1 MSSLIPSKLENILN
15 KTLHPQ
21 KIQGVVVKIES
32 GDGSFSW
39 QGSAGNLD
47 TGSSYFIASTTKL
60 YITAMILHLRKE
72 GKLDLD
78 DTLVDY
84 LAPDLIAGIQVFK
97 GVDYSESIT
106 LKQLLAH
113 TSGVPDYFEDKP
125 VNKDKLIKT
134 LLNGQ
139 DECWSFEDVMNMVRT
154 MKPQFAPGTPGKAH
168 YSDTNFQL
176 LDQVIET
183 ITKEKIASALQEYIF
198 QHLKLENT
206 YLYQDIQDT
215 EPEDIYYKKEK
226 LHIPQAMASF
236 RGDGG
241 IVSTVD
247 ESMIF
252 LKAFFKGT
260 FFPVEY
266 LEELQEWNKIFF
278 PLQYGV
284 GIMRFK
290 LPRIFSPLK
299 GVPEFWGHSGLS
311 GAFSYY
317 SPSKDLYFTGTV
329 NQAAYPNLS
338 YKLLV
343 KLVNCF

>member
-1 MSSLIPSKLENILN
+1 MSHQLTSQLQNILN
-15 KTLHPQ
+15 KTIHPQ
-21 KIQGVVVKIES
+21 KIPGLVVKIES
-32 GDGSFSW
+32 GDDSFSW
-39 QGSAGNLD
+39 QGSAGNMD
-47 TGSSYFIASTTKL
+47 TGSSYFIASTSKL
-60 YITAMILHLRKE
+60 YITALILQLRQD

-78 DTLVDY
+78 DTLSDY
-84 LAPDLIAGIQVFK
+84 LSSDLIAGIHVFK

-106 LKQLLAH
+106 LNQLLAH

-125 VNKDKLIKT
+125 AKKDKLIKT

-139 DECWSFEDVMNMVRT
+139 DEYWGFDDVINMVRT

-183 ITKEKIASALQEYIF
+183 ITGEKIARALQEYIF
-198 QHLKLENT
+198 QPLKLENT
-206 YLYQDIQDT
+206 YLYPDIQDT
-215 EPEDIYYKKEK
+215 EPQEIYYKKEK
-226 LHIPQAMASF
+226 LHIPRAMASF
-236 RGDGG
+236 GGDGG
-241 IVSTVD
+241 IVSTVS

-266 LEELQEWNKIFF
+266 LEDLKKWNKIFF

-284 GIMRFK
+284 GLMRFK

-317 SPSKDLYFTGTV
+317 CPSKDLYFTGTI

-338 YKLLV
+338 YKLLL

>member
-1 MSSLIPSKLENILN
+1 MSYQLTSQLQNILD
-15 KTLHPQ
+15 KSLHPQ
-21 KIQGVVVKIES
+21 KIPGLVVKIES

-47 TGSSYFIASTTKL
+47 TGSFYFIASTSKL
-60 YITAMILHLRKE
+60 YITALILQLRQE
-72 GKLDLD
+72 GKLDLE
-78 DTLVDY
+78 DTLADY
-84 LAPDLIAGIQVFK
+84 LSSDLIAGIHVFK
-97 GVDYSESIT
+97 GVDYSDSIT
-106 LKQLLAH
+106 IKQLLAH

-125 VNKDKLIKT
+125 AKGDKLINT
-134 LLNGQ
+134 LLKGE
-139 DECWSFEDVMNMVRT
+139 DEYWGFEDVIDRVRT
-154 MKPQFAPGTPGKAH
+154 MKPFFKPGTPGKAH

-183 ITKEKIASALQEYIF
+183 ITGEKIARALQEYIF
-198 QHLKLENT
+198 HPLKLKNT

-215 EPEDIYYKKEK
+215 NPPEIYYKQGK
-226 LHIPQAMASF
+226 LHIPRAMTSF

-241 IVSTVD
+241 IVSTAS

-252 LKAFFKGT
+252 LKAFFNGT
-260 FFPVEY
+260 FFPVDY
-266 LEELQEWNKIFF
+266 LEDLKKWNKIFF

-284 GIMRFK
+284 GLMRFK

-299 GVPEFWGHSGLS
+299 AVPEFWGHSGLS

-317 SPSKDLYFTGTV
+317 CPVKDLYFTGTV

-338 YKLLV
+338 YKLLI
-343 KLVNCF
+343 KLVNSF